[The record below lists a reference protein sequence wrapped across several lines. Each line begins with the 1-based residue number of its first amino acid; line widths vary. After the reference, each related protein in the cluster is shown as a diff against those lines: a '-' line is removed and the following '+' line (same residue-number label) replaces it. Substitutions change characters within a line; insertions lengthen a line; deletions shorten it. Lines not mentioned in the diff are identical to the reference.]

1 MEETE
6 ALIKEPRKLGKNEID
21 MTSGP
26 LVSKMLKFAIPL
38 VLSGLL
44 QLLFNAADL
53 VVVGRF
59 AGSASLAAVGAAAS
73 PVNMVVC
80 LLIGLS
86 TGVNVVVARAVGAGR
101 EKDIHEAIH
110 TAILVAMIGGLIL
123 VLVGL
128 AVSEPLLR
136 FTKTPEEVLPLA
148 KTYQDILFIGIP
160 IMAVYNFG
168 SAIFRAR
175 GDTKR
180 PLIFLSVAGALNVA
194 LNLVFVIVFHLAV
207 VGVALATV
215 LSQVVSTT
223 MILITLSRE
232 KGPFKLELKK
242 LRIHKSKLIPI
253 LRMGI
258 PAGIQGMMFSVS
270 NLVVQSFINAFGK
283 TVMAASSA
291 ASSLEGFTFIV
302 IDSFAQTSVSF
313 TSQNMGAGKFDRI
326 KKVFRMSVLLGCG
339 IGEVFG
345 LVTYFFGE
353 PLLGIY
359 STDPAVIEQGMIRLF
374 WMCLPYAVCAFM
386 NIVPGSVRGMGY
398 SIFPTV
404 ATMVGA
410 CVLRIV
416 WLETVCTLPQCSGI
430 EWVWA
435 AYLVTW
441 AITGVA
447 HYVFYRIVY
456 KKVAGQAENK

>member
-194 LNLVFVIVFHLAV
+194 LNLMFVIVFHLAV

-232 KGPFKLELKK
+232 KGPFKLELQK
-242 LRIHKSKLIPI
+242 LRLHKSKLIPI

-291 ASSLEGFTFIV
+291 ASSLEG
-302 IDSFAQTSVSF
+302 
-313 TSQNMGAGKFDRI
+313 
-326 KKVFRMSVLLGCG
+326 
-339 IGEVFG
+339 
-345 LVTYFFGE
+345 
-353 PLLGIY
+353 
-359 STDPAVIEQGMIRLF
+359 
-374 WMCLPYAVCAFM
+374 
-386 NIVPGSVRGMGY
+386 
-398 SIFPTV
+398 
-404 ATMVGA
+404 
-410 CVLRIV
+410 
-416 WLETVCTLPQCSGI
+416 
-430 EWVWA
+430 
-435 AYLVTW
+435 
-441 AITGVA
+441 
-447 HYVFYRIVY
+447 
-456 KKVAGQAENK
+456 

>member
-1 MEETE
+1 MEET
-6 ALIKEPRKLGKNEID
+6 RKLGKNDID
-21 MTSGP
+21 MTEGP
-26 LVSKMLKFAIPL
+26 LLKKMLKFAVPL

-44 QLLFNAADL
+44 QLLFHAADL

-59 AGSASLAAVGAAAS
+59 AGSSSLAAVGAAAS

-86 TGVNVVVARAVGAGR
+86 TGVNVVVARSIGAGKY
-101 EKDIHEAIH
+101 KDIHEAIH
-110 TAILVAMIGGLIL
+110 TSILLAVIGGTILIF
-123 VLVGL
+123 VGL

-136 FTKTPEEVLPLA
+136 FTNTPAEILPMA

-180 PLIFLSVAGALNVA
+180 PLMFLSVAGALNVG
-194 LNLVFVIVFHLAV
+194 LNLVFVIVFKLAV

-223 MILITLSRE
+223 LILITLSRE
-232 KGPFKLELKK
+232 EGPFKLDLRK
-242 LRIHKSKLIPI
+242 LRIYKSKLIPI

-270 NLVVQSFINAFGK
+270 NLVVQSFINSFGK

-291 ASSLEGFTFIV
+291 ATSLESFTFIV
-302 IDSFAQTSVSF
+302 IDAFGQTSVSF
-313 TSQNMGAGKFDRI
+313 TSQNMGAARYDRI
-326 KKVFRMSVLLGCG
+326 KKIFRLALLLGCG
-339 IGEVFG
+339 VGEAMG
-345 LVTYFFGE
+345 LLTYFFGE

-374 WMCLPYAVCAFM
+374 WMCVPYAVCAFM
-386 NIVPGSVRGMGY
+386 NIVPGSLRGMGY
-398 SIFPTV
+398 SMFPTI

-410 CVLRIV
+410 CVLRIL
-416 WLETVCTLPQCSGI
+416 WLETVCTLPQCSSI

-441 AITGVA
+441 AITGIA
-447 HYVFYRIVY
+447 QYVYYKIAY
-456 KKVAGQAENK
+456 KKLFSKVA

>member
-1 MEETE
+1 ME
-6 ALIKEPRKLGKNEID
+6 EPRKLGKNDID

-26 LVSKMLKFAIPL
+26 LLKKMLKFAIPL

-44 QLLFNAADL
+44 QLLFHAADL

-86 TGVNVVVARAVGAGR
+86 TGVNVVVARSIGAGR
-101 EKDIHEAIH
+101 YQDIHEAIH
-110 TAILVAMIGGLIL
+110 TAILLAVIGGTILIF
-123 VLVGL
+123 VGL

-136 FTKTPEEVLPLA
+136 FTNTPDEVLPMA

-180 PLIFLSVAGALNVA
+180 PLMFLSVAGVLNVG
-194 LNLVFVIVFHLAV
+194 LNLIFVIVFKLAV

-223 MILITLSRE
+223 LILVTLSRE
-232 KGPFKLELKK
+232 EGPFKLELKK
-242 LRIHKSKLIPI
+242 LRIYKSKLIPI

-258 PAGIQGMMFSVS
+258 PAGLQGMMFSVS
-270 NLVVQSFINAFGK
+270 NLVVQSFINSFGK

-291 ASSLEGFTFIV
+291 ATSLESFTFIV
-302 IDSFAQTSVSF
+302 IDAFSQTSVSF
-313 TSQNMGAGKFDRI
+313 TSQNMGAARYDRI
-326 KKVFRMSVLLGCG
+326 KKIFRLALLLGCG
-339 IGEVFG
+339 TGEVMG
-345 LVTYFFGE
+345 LLTYFFGE

-374 WMCLPYAVCAFM
+374 WMCVPYAVCAFM
-386 NIVPGSVRGMGY
+386 NVVPGSVRGMGY
-398 SIFPTV
+398 SMFPTI
-404 ATMVGA
+404 ATMIGA

-441 AITGVA
+441 TITGIT
-447 HYVFYRIVY
+447 HYIFYRIVY
-456 KKVAGQAENK
+456 KKVAAGAANT